1 MTKGRVGPQPVSP
14 PLFFRKDS
22 RASSRPQQRRLP
34 LEQSACRATSPG
46 DDTKPTH
53 PREALRHGRRGQPKA
68 EPLGVVVDLL
78 MKQKPQAGSVSFP
91 EALLGSSDAWGRRSQ
106 CTHTGSGS
114 QTRLHGPTSSAG
126 PTPTLASRGG
136 LTHDLFLNQG
146 SGYSV
151 SGSCKVTGRF
161 LFEFMLFNAN
171 GNAATPMTGRVLLDT
186 T

>member
-1 MTKGRVGPQPVSP
+1 M
-14 PLFFRKDS
+14 
-22 RASSRPQQRRLP
+22 
-34 LEQSACRATSPG
+34 PG
-46 DDTKPTH
+46 EGAPSVHT
-53 PREALRHGRRGQPKA
+53 
-68 EPLGVVVDLL
+68 
-78 MKQKPQAGSVSFP
+78 QA
-91 EALLGSSDAWGRRSQ
+91 AAAKLDART
-106 CTHTGSGS
+106 CP
-114 QTRLHGPTSSAG
+114 LHGPTSSAS